1 MERRT
6 AVIQHKYPAW
16 IRYAVIFISVIALF
30 ASSLLPSAPEEP
42 LQLDDRSAYY
52 QHDRHYQSVVGSLH
66 HYVVKIHKFVT
77 WKILFMLYL
86 LLLLARSAVPR
97 FRFRVP
103 YLILHRRLLLRPLKY
118 TSRFVFAE

>member
-1 MERRT
+1 M
-6 AVIQHKYPAW
+6 IQHKYPSW
-16 IRYAVIFISVIALF
+16 IRYAVIIISVIALF

-118 TSRFVFAE
+118 TSRFVFAD

>member
-1 MERRT
+1 M
-6 AVIQHKYPAW
+6 INHKYPSW
-16 IRYAVIFISVIALF
+16 IRYAVIFISVIALL

-42 LQLDDRSAYY
+42 LQSDERSAYY

-66 HYVVKIHKFVT
+66 HYVVKIHTFMT
-77 WKILFMLYL
+77 WKILFMFY
-86 LLLLARSAVPR
+86 LLLLARSGVPR

-103 YLILHRRLLLRPLKY
+103 YLILRRRLLLRPLKY